1 MLNNLYSKLA
11 SCNCDFSKFW
21 CGLGEEFPTL
31 SKRALKLL
39 YLFKI
44 VMCVRQGSQ
53 WWPWKQN
60 KTKHGSRIV
69 PMDDR
74 RASLS
79 TTVPRISD
87 IVRRKQ
93 AQKSHWLFKI
103 VSHFQK
109 TKNLNMAVY
118 SFFQTFCP
126 LIQWYAGSYEIV
138 FRISLISANHFLN
151 VFIFACKSILLKFH
165 LRDR

>member
-44 VMCVRQGSQ
+44 VMCEAGFSMMTM
-53 WWPWKQN
+53 

-93 AQKSHWLFKI
+93 AQKSHWLFEI

-118 SFFQTFCP
+118 SFFQTFYP

-138 FRISLISANHFLN
+138 FRISLISANQNFTNL
-151 VFIFACKSILLKFH
+151 SE
-165 LRDR
+165 